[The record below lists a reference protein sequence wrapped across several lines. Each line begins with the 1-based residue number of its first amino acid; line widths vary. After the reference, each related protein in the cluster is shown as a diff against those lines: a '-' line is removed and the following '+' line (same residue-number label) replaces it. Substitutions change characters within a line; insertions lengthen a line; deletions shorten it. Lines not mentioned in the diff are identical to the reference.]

1 MLIKE
6 GYSSELDD
14 LKASVKDAVEWIAR
28 LEHEERERTGIN
40 NLKVG
45 FNKVFGYY
53 LEITKSNYDRIPDD
67 YIRKQSLKNA
77 ERFITP
83 ELKQQEGLVLNAEV
97 KINDLEYRLFD
108 ELRKELQGYIQPS
121 LLYKDFEK

>member
-1 MLIKE
+1 M
-6 GYSSELDD
+6 
-14 LKASVKDAVEWIAR
+14 EWIAR

-83 ELKQQEGLVLNAEV
+83 ELKQQAQSQTATTAAQS
-97 KINDLEYRLFD
+97 YWPAWR
-108 ELRKELQGYIQPS
+108 PS
-121 LLYKDFEK
+121 RCSPAPAV